1 MNHAHS
7 THNTTHDKTRFR
19 WKWIIALAGFLAV
32 AAFFLFS
39 EHRAHFFGFLPYLLL
54 LLCPIF
60 HLFMHG
66 GHGGKGGDSAG
77 GEHHRH

>member
-1 MNHAHS
+1 MNHAHL
-7 THNTTHDKTRFR
+7 TQNTKRFR
-19 WKWIIALAGFLAV
+19 WKWIVALAGFLAV

-39 EHRAHFFGFLPYLLL
+39 EHRAHFFGFLPFLLL

-66 GHGGKGGDSAG
+66 GGHGGGSHQHNDKS
-77 GEHHRH
+77 

>member
-1 MNHAHS
+1 MNHAHGS
-7 THNTTHDKTRFR
+7 QNATGLR
-19 WKWIIALAGFLAV
+19 WKWIVALVGFLAI

-66 GHGGKGGDSAG
+66 GHGGGKSDDPAG
-77 GEHHRH
+77 GQQHGH

>member
-7 THNTTHDKTRFR
+7 TQNKKRFR
-19 WKWIIALAGFLAV
+19 WKWLIALAGFLAV

-60 HLFMHG
+60 HLLMHG
-66 GHGGKGGDSAG
+66 GHGGSAG
-77 GEHHRH
+77 GGQNHRH

>member
-1 MNHAHS
+1 MKHAHS
-7 THNTTHDKTRFR
+7 THNTARFR
-19 WKWIIALAGFLAV
+19 WKWLVALAGFLAV

-66 GHGGKGGDSAG
+66 GHGVKNDESAG
-77 GEHHRH
+77 GGQNHRH